1 MLGSMWA
8 ASGSCLVRSVAW
20 LQVGLVLLLVA
31 AGCSSPGPRLAAE
44 PSRLLLGLNLRDLT
58 HDRWDQVWDVASSL
72 HSGWVR
78 LDGQVALDEKGSLD
92 FGFYDRWV
100 DQFRSGGIGVLG
112 QLGGAKASCARSV
125 APDNTV
131 NCPPDPGREGAY
143 ADYVEKVVEH
153 FAGRITYWESWNEPD
168 QNRYWLSGAD
178 PTAYA
183 HVLRIQHDAMKRA
196 DPHAKLIFAATSSNN
211 QLWTAR
217 VLTALGGDRPYE
229 SVALH
234 PYRFSGP
241 REQVPFI
248 GPDGSQ
254 VPLDMKSELRK
265 RIAPFRQYDSQHG
278 RPDADPETW
287 LTEYGWGAAST
298 TGGEVAGGVELISY
312 ATQASYL
319 RETNALL
326 HDDAELRFV
335 KAAFWWSVIDF
346 EWPGDEY
353 GYFKSYGLLRRDLS
367 RKPVADTFAEL
378 ATKP

>member
-1 MLGSMWA
+1 MVGSMWA

-31 AGCSSPGPRLAAE
+31 AGCSSPGPRLAAG
-44 PSRLLLGLNLRDLT
+44 PSPLLLGLNLRDLT
-58 HDRWDQVWDVASSL
+58 HDRWDKVWDVASSL

-100 DQFRSGGIGVLG
+100 DQFRAGGIGVLG

-143 ADYVEKVVEH
+143 ADYVEKAVEH
-153 FAGRITYWESWNEPD
+153 FAGRITYWQSWNEPD
-168 QNRYWLSGAD
+168 QNRYSLSAAD

-183 HVLRIQHDAMKRA
+183 RVLRIQHDAMKRA
-196 DPHAKLIFAATSSNN
+196 NPHAKLIFAATSSNN

-278 RPDADPETW
+278 
-287 LTEYGWGAAST
+287 
-298 TGGEVAGGVELISY
+298 
-312 ATQASYL
+312 
-319 RETNALL
+319 
-326 HDDAELRFV
+326 
-335 KAAFWWSVIDF
+335 
-346 EWPGDEY
+346 
-353 GYFKSYGLLRRDLS
+353 
-367 RKPVADTFAEL
+367 
-378 ATKP
+378 